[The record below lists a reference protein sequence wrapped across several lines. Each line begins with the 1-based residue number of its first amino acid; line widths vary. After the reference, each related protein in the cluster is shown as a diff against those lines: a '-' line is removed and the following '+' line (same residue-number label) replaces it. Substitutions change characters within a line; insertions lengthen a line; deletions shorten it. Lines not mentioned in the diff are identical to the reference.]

1 MEEVRSLSLAFLG
14 HKAPHSSSHGH
25 TRKCVI
31 LRYRLVCR
39 VRETEAQALAAGQC
53 LQEGLCGE
61 GSSCLSE
68 VIISSDLPVSSVT
81 PHGSVIVAI
90 LDWGF

>member
-1 MEEVRSLSLAFLG
+1 MEEVRSLSLAFVR
-14 HKAPHSSSHGH
+14 HKVPHSSSHGH
-25 TRKCVI
+25 TRRCII
-31 LRYRLVCR
+31 LRYRLACR
-39 VRETEAQALAAGQC
+39 VRETEAQPLAAGQC
-53 LQEGLCGE
+53 LQEGLHGE
-61 GSSCLSE
+61 GGSYLSE